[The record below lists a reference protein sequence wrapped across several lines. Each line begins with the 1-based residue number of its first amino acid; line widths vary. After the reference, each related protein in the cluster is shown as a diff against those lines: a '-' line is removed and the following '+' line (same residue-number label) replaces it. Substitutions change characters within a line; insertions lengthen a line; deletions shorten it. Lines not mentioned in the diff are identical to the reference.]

1 MTTAID
7 FHYDFGSPNSY
18 LAHLRVKDIEARK
31 AVQFNYVPILLGGV
45 FKSTGNQ
52 SPFLANQSVK
62 NKFKYMQTEL
72 KRFLS
77 RYKLADQFKLNH
89 HFPVNTLMVMRGAV
103 AAQVMGDELYHQYID
118 VIFEAMWLRGL
129 KMDDVAVITEV
140 MTDAGLPAQELITNC
155 QSAEVKQGLID
166 NTQASVDHGNFGA
179 PSFYVDGELYFG
191 KETLAEI
198 EEQL

>member
-1 MTTAID
+1 MTTTID

-62 NKFKYMQTEL
+62 NKLKYMQTEL

-77 RYKLADQFKLNH
+77 RYKLADQFKLNP

-103 AAQVMGDELYHQYID
+103 AAQAMGDELYHQYID

-140 MTDAGLPAQELITNC
+140 LTDAGLPAQELIVNC

-166 NTQASVDHGNFGA
+166 NTQASVDRGNFGA